1 MVKVAFLDRDGVI
14 NHDTGYI
21 DSIRRF
27 SFVKNVFESLRK
39 LQSRNFKL
47 VIVTNQSGIARGYFT
62 LTDLDAIHNYMMQK
76 LESHEISIDSILV
89 CPHYSKGIV
98 SKYAKKCNCR
108 KPKIGLMEQYSK
120 NIFVDKM
127 SSVFI
132 GDKGTDMIA
141 AHRFGLK
148 NRILLSEYWWSI
160 KSDTKFF
167 NISPDIKSAIELV
180 CRNE

>member
-1 MVKVAFLDRDGVI
+1 MTKVAFLDRDGVI
-14 NHDTGYI
+14 NYDTGYI
-21 DSIRRF
+21 RSIRNF
-27 SFVKNVFESLRK
+27 HFVENIFESLRR
-39 LQSRNFKL
+39 LQSRDFKL

-62 LTDLDAIHNYMMQK
+62 WSDLDAIHNYMTQE
-76 LESHEISIDSILV
+76 LEAHNIFIDSILV
-89 CPHYSKGIV
+89 CPHHSKGTV
-98 SKYAKKCNCR
+98 SKYAKKCTCR
-108 KPKIGLMEQYSK
+108 KPKVGLMEQYSR

>member
-14 NHDTGYI
+14 NHDIGYI

-76 LESHEISIDSILV
+76 LETHEISIDSILV
-89 CPHYSKGIV
+89 CPHYSKGIIPKY
-98 SKYAKKCNCR
+98 SKVCSCR
-108 KPKIGLMEQYSK
+108 KPKTGLLKEYNK
-120 NIFVDKM
+120 HNTVDMM

-141 AHRFGLK
+141 ARRFGLK
-148 NRILLSEYWWSI
+148 NRILISKYWCST
-160 KSDTKFF
+160 KSKTTFF
-167 NISPDIKSAIELV
+167 NISRDIKSAVDLV
-180 CRNE
+180 CSNE